1 MSSLPEPAAATT
13 IERVEVYGYELTYA
27 HGSYVMSE
35 GRVLDALQST
45 IVRVVTADGLA
56 GHGEVCPLGTRY
68 LPAFAEGARAALR
81 EICPAL
87 VGVDAANL
95 AAVGAA
101 MDGALLGHAYAKSPI
116 DVACWDIL
124 GRRAGLPLYAL
135 LGGLRAESFPLY
147 VAVPLAPVDEMARFV
162 EARMAEGVRHFQL
175 KLGADPHED
184 AARAAEVARMLG
196 DQGLLVAD
204 ANCGWLPQDAVVA
217 ARLLD
222 PLDRVYLEQPC
233 RTLEECV
240 AVRRHT
246 TLPMVLDEI
255 ILDVR
260 SLLRAVS
267 ANALEAFNLK
277 ISRVGGLTNAR
288 LMRDLADDL
297 GLRVTLED
305 TWGGDVT
312 TAAVAHL
319 AASTRPE
326 HLLTVSFMNDWT
338 NEHVAGYEPRS
349 ANGVGAAP
357 AGPGLGIE
365 VDLEMLGAPLF
376 VSR

>member
-1 MSSLPEPAAATT
+1 MPPDPIRT
-13 IERVEVYGYELTYA
+13 IDVFGHELHYA
-27 HGSYVMSE
+27 HGTYVMSG
-35 GRVLDALQST
+35 GRAAESQSST
-45 IVRVVTADGLA
+45 LVRVTTAA
-56 GHGEVCPLGTRY
+56 GVEGWGESCPLGTTY
-68 LPAFAEGARAALR
+68 LPAFAEGGRAAIR
-81 EICPAL
+81 EMAPSL
-87 VGVDAANL
+87 LGVDATNL

-101 MDGALLGHAYAKSPI
+101 MDGALLGHAYAKSPV

-162 EARMAEGVRHFQL
+162 EERMAEGVRHFQL

-184 AARAAEVARMLG
+184 AARAAEVARLLG
-196 DQGLLVAD
+196 DQGLLIAD

-255 ILDVR
+255 ILDVP

-288 LMRDLADDL
+288 LMRDLAQDL

-349 ANGVGAAP
+349 ADGVGAAP
-357 AGPGLGIE
+357 TGPGLGIE
-365 VDLEMLGAPLF
+365 VDLEMLGDPLF
-376 VSR
+376 VSE